1 MMTDVPKLRTASASA
16 ALLVLEDGRYVL
28 QLRDDK
34 PEIWYPAHW
43 GCFGGAADPGEEPVE
58 TLRRE
63 MREELALEIG
73 KPRWFTRFVFDLR
86 AIGSIECKRDY
97 FIVEATVEAFATC
110 RLGEGAAVEAFTAE
124 VALRDLRLVP
134 YDSFA
139 IFLHSQRG
147 RFTEEGSS
155 AQLPRGR

>member
-1 MMTDVPKLRTASASA
+1 MSRVPKLRAADASA

-43 GCFGGAADPGEEPVE
+43 GCFGGAADPGEEPAA

-63 MREELALEIG
+63 IREELALEIAT
-73 KPRWFTRFVFDLR
+73 PRWFTRFVFDLR
-86 AIGSIECKRDY
+86 AIGSVKCNRDY
-97 FIVEATVEAFATC
+97 FIVEVTHEALAAC
-110 RLGEGAAVEAFTAE
+110 RLGEGAAIQSFTAE

-139 IFLHSQRG
+139 IFLHSHQG
-147 RFTEEGSS
+147 RFAAENSPT
-155 AQLPRGR
+155 Q

>member
-1 MMTDVPKLRTASASA
+1 MNGVPKLRAGDASA

-43 GCFGGAADPGEEPVE
+43 GCFGGAAEPGEEPAD

-63 MREELALEIG
+63 IREELALEIG
-73 KPRWFTRFVFDLR
+73 TPRWFTRFVFDLR
-86 AIGSIECKRDY
+86 AIGSIQCNRDY
-97 FIVEATVEAFATC
+97 FVVEATQETFATC
-110 RLGEGAAVEAFTAE
+110 RLGEGAALQAFSAE
-124 VALRDLRLVP
+124 MALRDLRLVP

-147 RFTEEGSS
+147 RFAAES
-155 AQLPRGR
+155 P